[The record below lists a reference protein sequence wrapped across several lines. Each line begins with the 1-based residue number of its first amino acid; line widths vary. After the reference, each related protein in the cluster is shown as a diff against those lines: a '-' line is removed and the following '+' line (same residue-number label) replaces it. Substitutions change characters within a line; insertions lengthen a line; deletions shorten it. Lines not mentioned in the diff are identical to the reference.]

1 MGPGFRRDDSRSG
14 GGKSTLKPA
23 HSSFSPP
30 ETRLSAPKS
39 GKMPSSEKL
48 LSTAQQLLALDKA
61 LARGLPIPQRSAFFV
76 LRWQKKARRRTTGR
90 SPTQGF

>member
-1 MGPGFRRDDSRSG
+1 
-14 GGKSTLKPA
+14 
-23 HSSFSPP
+23 
-30 ETRLSAPKS
+30 
-39 GKMPSSEKL
+39 MPSSEKL

-76 LRWQKKARRRTTGR
+76 LRWQKKAQRRITGS

>member
-1 MGPGFRRDDSRSG
+1 MTPETAYSAI
-14 GGKSTLKPA
+14 P
-23 HSSFSPP
+23 PP

-76 LRWQKKARRRTTGR
+76 LRWQKKAQRRITGS

>member
-1 MGPGFRRDDSRSG
+1 MTPETAYSAI
-14 GGKSTLKPA
+14 P
-23 HSSFSPP
+23 PP

-76 LRWQKKARRRTTGR
+76 LRWQKKRSAGPPAARPYKVFELVNEQHT
-90 SPTQGF
+90 

>member
-1 MGPGFRRDDSRSG
+1 
-14 GGKSTLKPA
+14 
-23 HSSFSPP
+23 
-30 ETRLSAPKS
+30 
-39 GKMPSSEKL
+39 MPSSEKL